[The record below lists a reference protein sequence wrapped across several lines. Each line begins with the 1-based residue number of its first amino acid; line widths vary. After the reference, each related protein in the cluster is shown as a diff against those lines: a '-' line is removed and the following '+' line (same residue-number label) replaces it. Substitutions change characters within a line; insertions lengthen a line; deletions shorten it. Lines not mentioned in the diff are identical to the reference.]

1 MKCFLF
7 LSVFL
12 LSFTFTNSTVVPHVP
27 PFKTHVPRT
36 YKVSL
41 DDPPMIRWAHI
52 IKDYSEPLKRFMDY
66 FDLLPIP
73 KDFFHGV

>member
-1 MKCFLF
+1 MKLILF
-7 LSVFL
+7 QTVFL
-12 LSFTFTNSTVVPHVP
+12 LTVIFTNSTVVPHVP

-52 IKDYSEPLKRFMDY
+52 VKDYSEPLKRFMDY

-73 KDFFHGV
+73 KDFFNGV